1 MVMMMKEIMNAEQ
14 LNRTL
19 KRMTHEIIE
28 KNQDLKEIVFVGIMK
43 KGYPIALLLK
53 ENLKKFAEIDVPVYP
68 LDILSYRDD
77 LKEKPKPKPQQIDIH
92 HKIVVL
98 VDDVLYTGRSVRAAM
113 DALSDCGRP
122 KQIELA
128 IVIDRGHREIP
139 IRADF
144 IGKNIP
150 TSKNEKVIVD
160 ITNMNIYIEE
170 IKSYL

>member
-1 MVMMMKEIMNAEQ
+1 MKEIMNAEQ
-14 LNRTL
+14 LSRTL

-43 KGYPIALLLK
+43 KGYPIANLLK

-68 LDILSYRDD
+68 IDISSYRDD
-77 LKEKPKPKPQQIDIH
+77 LKDKPKLKLQNIDIH
-92 HKIVVL
+92 DKIVIL

-113 DALSDCGRP
+113 DALSDHGRP

-150 TSKNEKVIVD
+150 TSKNEKVVVD
-160 ITNMNIYIEE
+160 VTNMNVYIDEN
-170 IKSYL
+170 K